1 MGQLRVAAGL
11 LLVVAAMAGVA
22 PAAPGDGTLAA
33 RQHRRLSSRTSRK
46 WQRAALGASLVAAAA
61 AAAAAV
67 ALSSAAYFG
76 RSLSDQ
82 RPRNVVAFFLAVLL
96 LGADCAR
103 CPRGASGA
111 AAYGVLVATIA
122 LTLAVN
128 AYVVNVVAFDDR
140 ASVLDRFQD
149 PRKAP
154 GGRHH
159 GSGAFYARQCVA
171 VSNASSAPSR
181 IEAARVDRE
190 ARFQDW
196 DLCAYSLVRFVQD
209 VAGFGVS
216 VGLLVASSGR
226 DARAFLVGCA
236 SAASLWC
243 LAGRARRRL
252 RDRRRRLRAARVE
265 TPGAEA
271 GPGADFF
278 TGFLRDP
285 RFAAADHAGVG
296 AAADRDRRRRRR
308 RKKRSGRS
316 RRRRSSSSSSG
327 DHSAGGAA
335 TDDGGVELLELPGC
349 KGDRGASSV

>member
-33 RQHRRLSSRTSRK
+33 RQHRRLSSRTRGSGSGQPSARP
-46 WQRAALGASLVAAAA
+46 VAAAA

-96 LGADCAR
+96 LGADCALALPAR
-103 CPRGASGA
+103 RKLGA

-149 PRKAP
+149 PRKTRRA
-154 GGRHH
+154 GRHH
-159 GSGAFYARQCVA
+159 G
-171 VSNASSAPSR
+171 
-181 IEAARVDRE
+181 
-190 ARFQDW
+190 FQDW
-196 DLCAYSLVRFVQD
+196 DSARTRS
-209 VAGFGVS
+209 S
-216 VGLLVASSGR
+216 ASSGR
-226 DARAFLVGCA
+226 RGLRRVRGAASRVVRARRCVSWGA

-243 LAGRARRRL
+243 LAGRARRL

-285 RFAAADHAGVG
+285 RFAADHADAD
-296 AAADRDRRRRRR
+296 AAAAARGALEAALEAARDDDDDDDDDGRRRRAR
-308 RKKRSGRS
+308 RS
-316 RRRRSSSSSSG
+316 RDRSRHRSFSSSG